1 MKEKKCL
8 ARNWRMKDE
17 VIYVDQWP
25 MDNFCIINF
34 INYNKIETLIKEV
47 KGGGNNASDSDIKT
61 DNT

>member
-1 MKEKKCL
+1 
-8 ARNWRMKDE
+8 MKDE
-17 VIYVDQWP
+17 VIDVGQWP